1 MGLISVQHK
10 AKTCFLRN
18 FLELSTNPNY
28 QHSLLLS
35 CYFRVHALG
44 EDIPCPP
51 LPPYFSQSLFDTI
64 KSASEAGFDVSH
76 MRNKQWYSFR
86 MQQDFSENVNG
97 KWEPKLCKIE
107 TRNPDANWERIWRN
121 GRLSCL
127 DNNSLS
133 FAFMLIHD
141 LLPSESKVSE
151 IIGSSPP
158 ECKFSCQHISDYLH
172 IFFECFHSSAIGD
185 WLFNIVTKFDPS
197 TNKSA
202 ILNKNDNR
210 TIFGQNLNSLAWEC
224 NHSLEAL

>member
-1 MGLISVQHK
+1 
-10 AKTCFLRN
+10 
-18 FLELSTNPNY
+18 
-28 QHSLLLS
+28 
-35 CYFRVHALG
+35 
-44 EDIPCPP
+44 
-51 LPPYFSQSLFDTI
+51 
-64 KSASEAGFDVSH
+64 
-76 MRNKQWYSFR
+76 

-185 WLFNIVTKFDPS
+185 WLSKILTKFDPS
-197 TNKSA
+197 TNMSA
-202 ILNKNDNR
+202 ILKLDFEGSDSVIWLVVQVMGLIWER
-210 TIFGQNLNSLAWEC
+210 RKSKKSITLTECREKIYTDAMILLETKHLNTASIILQII
-224 NHSLEAL
+224 SF